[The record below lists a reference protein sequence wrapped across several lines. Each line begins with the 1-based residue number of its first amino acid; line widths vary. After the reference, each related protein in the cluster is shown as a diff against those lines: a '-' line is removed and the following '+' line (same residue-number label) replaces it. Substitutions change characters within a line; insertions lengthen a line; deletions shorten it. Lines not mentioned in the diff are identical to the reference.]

1 MTSNIPFNKLSPAKQ
16 DEFRCQF
23 PCAGFWL
30 GALPPL
36 TDLAPYYHPHVVHV
50 EQAAPGLMGP
60 GVPPY
65 PNQCAPATHHQG
77 QAVAAPLM
85 HAPVV
90 PACMLSLLLKKPL
103 RCH

>member
-1 MTSNIPFNKLSPAKQ
+1 MTSNVPFNELSPAEQ
-16 DEFRCQF
+16 DEFRRRF

-30 GALPPL
+30 GALPPP
-36 TDLAPYYHPHVVHV
+36 TDLAPYYHPHVAHV

-65 PNQCAPATHHQG
+65 PNQCAPATHHRG

-90 PACMLSLLLKKPL
+90 PARMLSFLKKPL
-103 RCH
+103 MCH